1 MRWRYKARA
10 SATGP
15 LRTSAITYL
24 LLAGTLSC
32 TLETPAPEPAP
43 AVVIAH
49 RGASG
54 ALPEHTLAAYD
65 AAIELGADYVE
76 PDLVLSADGV
86 LVCRHDIYLSTTT
99 DVAQRPEFAERR
111 REVDGRLDWFVDDF
125 TLAELRSLRAIQPF
139 PQRDQSHNGRYVI
152 PTFAELQALV
162 ADRQRATGRAI
173 GIYPELKR
181 PDYFGR
187 QRMADL
193 LLEAL
198 EPLPAGADKPPVYIQ
213 SFDEGVLRYL
223 QGRTDHPLVM
233 LVTGQQDAPGPNI
246 PLSRIA
252 EFAQGVGPAKT
263 LLLGRDGQTTGFVA
277 EAQRLGL
284 VVHPWTFRDDLV
296 PGAFSDGHAELQR
309 YLELG
314 VDGFFTDFPAT
325 GVAARDAVQAQ

>member
-1 MRWRYKARA
+1 MAA
-10 SATGP
+10 DTGP
-15 LRTSAITYL
+15 LRICAVTFL
-24 LLAGTLSC
+24 LLAAIVSC
-32 TLETPAPEPAP
+32 SLETPEPDPAP
-43 AVVIAH
+43 AAAVVIAH

-76 PDLVLSADGV
+76 PDLVLTADDI

-99 DVAQRPEFAERR
+99 DVATRPEFADRQ
-111 REVDGRLDWFVDDF
+111 RELEGRLDWYVDDF
-125 TLAELRSLRAIQPF
+125 TLEELRSLRAVQPF
-139 PQRDQSHNGRYVI
+139 PNRDQGHNGRYPV

-162 ADRQRATGRAI
+162 AGKQGATGRSI

-187 QRMADL
+187 ERMADL

-198 EPLPAGADKPPVYIQ
+198 EPLPPEADKPPVYIQ
-213 SFDEGVLRYL
+213 SFDEAVLRYL
-223 QGRTDHPLVM
+223 QDRTDHPLVM
-233 LVTGQQDAPGPNI
+233 LVTGQRDAPGPNI
-246 PLSRIA
+246 PLARVA
-252 EFAQGVGPAKT
+252 EFAQGVGPLKS
-263 LLLGRDGQTTGFVA
+263 LLLDRDGQDTGFVA

-284 VVHPWTFRDDLV
+284 VVHPWTFRDDRV